1 MWRGKQSEALGLAPR
16 SDLLS
21 ADLRERPVERQ
32 SERLRVFWNL
42 PRNSALTA
50 TEAIPVMDMA
60 ARPLIN
66 RHTATIIRQAI
77 TAPRSR
83 SIREL
88 TTIIITAATQPPTL
102 IPIAVLAPI
111 TTNTIAVIPTAIPKK
126 QGATAPFFSLENSKN
141 LTGTESL

>member
-1 MWRGKQSEALGLAPR
+1 
-16 SDLLS
+16 
-21 ADLRERPVERQ
+21 
-32 SERLRVFWNL
+32 
-42 PRNSALTA
+42 
-50 TEAIPVMDMA
+50 MDMA

-88 TTIIITAATQPPTL
+88 TTTITAATQPPTL